1 MSTVLVIGASRGLGL
16 EFAAQYAA
24 AGWRVIGTARTPEG
38 LSRLQGV
45 GAQALSLDVS
55 DPASVS
61 DLARRLA
68 GEKLDLALYVAGV
81 MDKGSAQTP
90 PALEAFDA
98 VMHANVLG
106 AMLVIP
112 QIAPMLQE
120 CHGTLACISSR
131 MGSLAL
137 TQSSDASLYRISKA
151 ALNMV
156 VRTAQA
162 GHADVAVVAMHPGW
176 VQTDMGGSAAPLTP
190 TESVTAMRATL
201 ASLTPQHHGQ
211 FLSYDGT
218 PLAW

>member
-1 MSTVLVIGASRGLGL
+1 MSTVLVVGASRGLGL
-16 EFAAQYAA
+16 TLATQYAS
-24 AGWRVIGTARTPEG
+24 AGWRVIGTARTAEG
-38 LSRLQGV
+38 LSRLRSV
-45 GAQALSLDVS
+45 GAEAMSLDVS

-61 DLARRLA
+61 ALSWRLD

-81 MDKGSAQTP
+81 MDKASAQMP
-90 PALEAFDA
+90 PTRQAFDA

-106 AMLVIP
+106 AMQVIP

-120 CHGTLACISSR
+120 ARGVLACLSSR

-137 TQSSDASLYRISKA
+137 TESGDAWLYRVSKA

-162 GHADVAVVAMHPGW
+162 TYADMTVVALHPGW
-176 VQTDMGGSAAPLTP
+176 VQTDMGGQAAPLTP
-190 TESVTAMRATL
+190 HASVTAMRATL
-201 ASLTPQHHGQ
+201 AALTPQHRGQ

>member
-1 MSTVLVIGASRGLGL
+1 MSTVLIMGASRGLGL
-16 EFAAQYAA
+16 EFAAQYAC

-38 LSRLQGV
+38 LSRLNEV
-45 GAQALSLDVS
+45 GAEALLLDVS

-61 DLARRLA
+61 GLSWRLD

-81 MDKGSAQTP
+81 MDKSASQVP
-90 PALEAFDA
+90 PTRQAFDA

-106 AMLVIP
+106 AMQVIP

-120 CHGTLACISSR
+120 ARGTLACISSR

-137 TQSSDASLYRISKA
+137 TESGDAWLYRISKA

-162 GHADVAVVAMHPGW
+162 GYTEMRVVAMHPGW
-176 VQTDMGGSAAPLTP
+176 VQTDMGGPAAPLTP
-190 TESVTAMRATL
+190 RDSVTAMRATL
-201 ASLTPQHHGQ
+201 ASLTPAHRGQ

>member
-16 EFAAQYAA
+16 ELATQYAA

-38 LSRLQGV
+38 LSRLQAV
-45 GAQALSLDVS
+45 GAEALSLDVS
-55 DPASVS
+55 NPASVS
-61 DLARRLA
+61 GLSWRLD

-81 MDKGSAQTP
+81 MDKADAQTP
-90 PALEAFDA
+90 PTREAFDA

-106 AMLVIP
+106 AMQVIP

-120 CHGTLACISSR
+120 GHGTLACISSR

-137 TQSSDASLYRISKA
+137 TQSSDAALYRISKA

-162 GHADVAVVAMHPGW
+162 GYADIAVVALHPGW
-176 VQTDMGGSAAPLTP
+176 VQTDMGGRAAPLTP
-190 TESVTAMRATL
+190 RESVTAMRATL
-201 ASLTPQHHGQ
+201 ASLKPAHHGQ